1 MDGKVDFVI
10 PFTLDAKQC
19 YSHAN
24 TGYEHLE
31 LEYVIRSIRKF
42 CPWSGRIFVV
52 GPKDSSIFPEYMR
65 GEVICIPCGDP
76 YTHIKDANIINKI
89 KTAIES
95 VPDLSETFIKASDDQ
110 IVTKPCSISDFYPR
124 IKYDMTGH
132 LKEYESMMGT
142 YSNAD
147 GSKTWNM
154 AMLNTLKKFPR
165 RAFFYEPHI
174 WSPMNKHKFMEMCRT
189 FDIENDTGI
198 VIMSLYYNFVNHPPR
213 GDYDHTYM
221 HAGLDERQIK
231 AIITSPTR
239 HVAWVDKIFS
249 YKLFREFL
257 GKLLDLER

>member
-42 CPWSGRIFVV
+42 CPWSGRIFIATESELPENIAKQVV
-52 GPKDSSIFPEYMR
+52 VVK
-65 GEVICIPCGDP
+65 VGDP

-89 KTAIES
+89 KTVIER
-95 VPDLSETFIKASDDQ
+95 VPDLSDVFIMASDDQ
-110 IVTKPCSISDFYPR
+110 VVTRECGLADFYPR
-124 IKYDMTGH
+124 IKYDMTGR
-132 LKEYESMMGT
+132 LREYAAMMGT
-142 YSNAD
+142 YSDAD
-147 GSKTWNM
+147 GSKKWNM
-154 AMLNTLKKFPR
+154 AMLNTLRKFPR
-165 RAFFYEPHI
+165 RSYFYEPHI
-174 WSPMNKHKFMEMCRT
+174 WSPMNKHAFMEMCRT
-189 FDIENDTGI
+189 FDIAHDTGI
-198 VIMSLYYNFVNHPPR
+198 VIMSLYYNFINQAPR

-231 AIITSPTR
+231 SIIASPTR
-239 HVAWVDKIFS
+239 HIAWVDKIFA

-257 GKLLDLER
+257 GKLLDLE